1 MAFCCDTPPAY
12 LDNTDPPG
20 GPAKERP
27 RIWNTQA
34 KKCLFAEDDDTD
46 GECINAYN
54 IIGKYLPTALAL
66 LQDLLDFTNFIR
78 LISECTYP
86 LDNIAF
92 MLFLETVRWYSMQTT
107 TQMNYSEQ
115 SLDFWKV
122 RYRLMGD
129 RFLLFMGGMKNQGQV
144 VSGSAERGHFDPK
157 ESNINFAV
165 PSTSVV
171 RQHNEE
177 NFPKVLKAGVKSNL
191 FSTCRGI
198 SVNSTMKK
206 TSYQID

>member
-1 MAFCCDTPPAY
+1 
-12 LDNTDPPG
+12 
-20 GPAKERP
+20 
-27 RIWNTQA
+27 
-34 KKCLFAEDDDTD
+34 
-46 GECINAYN
+46 
-54 IIGKYLPTALAL
+54 
-66 LQDLLDFTNFIR
+66 
-78 LISECTYP
+78 
-86 LDNIAF
+86 
-92 MLFLETVRWYSMQTT
+92 MQTT

-122 RYRLMGD
+122 GYRLMGD

-144 VSGSAERGHFDPK
+144 MSGSTERGHFDPK

-191 FSTCRGI
+191 FSRGI

-206 TSYQID
+206 RHIRLINAALRRRKQIIICQNVFHDIF